1 MWTNLLA
8 LIINVVL
15 LALTL
20 ASRLALQGGSVE
32 DAVSALP
39 WTSFGTELGEILWA
53 EQVSAS
59 ALTAGWIS
67 LTGLWIL
74 VTCAVWVVSRTKK
87 RVQPTFPKRPEPAF
101 EAMAPAP
108 EPATVM
114 PQAAPQAAPQPALK
128 PAASDDQ
135 TFEALSQKAGRVS
148 PEAQIELERLQAA
161 LSQLQKT

>member
-20 ASRLALQGGSVE
+20 VSRLALQGGSVE

-87 RVQPTFPKRPEPAF
+87 RRVQPTFPKRPEPAF

-114 PQAAPQAAPQPALK
+114 PQAAPQPALR

>member
-114 PQAAPQAAPQPALK
+114 PQAAPQPALK